1 MTESA
6 KVPLGEITTPSTAI
20 TPDVVMVDE
29 GSSFL
34 LYFEFYR
41 DGVRY
46 RSGVRFNKIRAI
58 RWRAEG
64 HCTLWHTKG
73 VYDTIA
79 EVEDSQWVEELR
91 RPKSAQKWN
100 WIIRHFMVYFD
111 SFGCFE
117 AAAESWELLP
127 DELVE

>member
-1 MTESA
+1 MAESA

-20 TPDVVMVDE
+20 TSGVMMVHE

-34 LYFEFYR
+34 LYFEFDR
-41 DGVRY
+41 DGVIY
-46 RSGVRFNKIRAI
+46 RSGVRFNTVRAI

-64 HCTLWHTKG
+64 HCTVWHIDG
-73 VYDTIA
+73 IYDTIA
-79 EVEDSQWVEELR
+79 EVEDSPWVEELR
-91 RPKSAQKWN
+91 RPRSAQMWG
-100 WIIRHFMVYFD
+100 WIIRHLVVYFD

-117 AAAESWELLP
+117 AAAGSWELLP